1 MKDVW
6 FKEDRALA
14 RNDKSKTL
22 TEHKQQTEKVL
33 RNSTLFRDRLERILK
48 DMLVATLDDDEDFSK
63 PNWEREH
70 IANIS
75 RRKTINELLSLIDFK
90 EDKTN
95 VR

>member
-14 RNDKSKTL
+14 KDDKSRTR
-22 TEHKQQTEKVL
+22 QQHIQESKKVL
-33 RNSTLFRDRLERILK
+33 LNSTLFRNRLERILK
-48 DMLVATLDDDEDFSK
+48 DMIDESLREDEDFSK

-75 RRKTINELLSLIDFK
+75 RRKVLKELLSLINFK
-90 EDKTN
+90 ED
-95 VR
+95 

>member
-14 RNDKSKTL
+14 KADKSKSVA
-22 TEHKQQTEKVL
+22 EHKAATEKVL

-48 DMLVATLDDDEDFSK
+48 EMLIATLDDDEDFSK

-75 RRKTINELLSLIDFK
+75 RRKTLNEILSLIDFSK
-90 EDKTN
+90 
-95 VR
+95 